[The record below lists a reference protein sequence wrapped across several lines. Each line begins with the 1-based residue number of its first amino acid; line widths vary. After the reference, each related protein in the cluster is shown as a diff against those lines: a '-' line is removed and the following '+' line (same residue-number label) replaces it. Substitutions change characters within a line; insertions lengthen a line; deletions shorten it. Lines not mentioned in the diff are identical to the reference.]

1 MNLTA
6 CNLAQKLDSLQD
18 IEGGK
23 FEVVYASAESATR
36 ISNDN
41 FNRGSFRR
49 IQIVNIVFRQHIA
62 VYRSKKFVVFSA
74 VGKLQRFFTL
84 NTGRFHYSLVAFCIG
99 RIKFS
104 RFCDFNMRTAACC
117 RRQNIK

>member
-74 VGKLQRFFTL
+74 VGKLQRFLPLTL
-84 NTGRFHYSLVAFCIG
+84 DASITLWSLFVSGELSSHAFAI
-99 RIKFS
+99 
-104 RFCDFNMRTAACC
+104 
-117 RRQNIK
+117 

>member
-36 ISNDN
+36 ILSDDN
-41 FNRGSFRR
+41 FNRGSFRH
-49 IQIVNIVFRQHIA
+49 IQIVNVVFRQHIA
-62 VYRSKKFVVFSA
+62 
-74 VGKLQRFFTL
+74 
-84 NTGRFHYSLVAFCIG
+84 
-99 RIKFS
+99 
-104 RFCDFNMRTAACC
+104 M
-117 RRQNIK
+117 